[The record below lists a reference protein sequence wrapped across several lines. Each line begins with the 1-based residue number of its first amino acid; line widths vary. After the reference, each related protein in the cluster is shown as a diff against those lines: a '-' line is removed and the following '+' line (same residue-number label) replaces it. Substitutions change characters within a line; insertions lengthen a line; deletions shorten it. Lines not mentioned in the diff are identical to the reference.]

1 MYIQRNWNII
11 TDPDGIHARS
21 AGMLVKEEAAAAKL
35 EAFMK
40 ENL

>member
-1 MYIQRNWNII
+1 MALMQLGVKKGAEVVI
-11 TDPDGIHARS
+11 TAEGAD
-21 AGMLVKEEAAAAKL
+21 EEAAIAKL